1 MSSCLKGK
9 NLFYEAIAHC
19 RWKKVLYNILK
30 DIDINIKND
39 YFQNKTFED
48 IIIEIYNI
56 CVNIKGLGMLTVY
69 DITAAIC
76 RYYKINIDKVFI
88 IGNGPKRAVKLLN
101 IKTKLYKINN
111 NINIH
116 YVDIGDIINAFDENS
131 LELDANIRNSKNGDT
146 FESFICNW
154 QKTK

>member
-1 MSSCLKGK
+1 MSSCVKGT

-30 DIDINIKND
+30 DIDISIKND
-39 YFQNKTFED
+39 YFQNKTFEN
-48 IIIEIYNI
+48 IILEIYNI

-101 IKTKLYKINN
+101 IKTKHYKIDNK
-111 NINIH
+111 INLN
-116 YVDIGDIINAFDENS
+116 YVDIDDIIKAFDENNF
-131 LELDANIRNSKNGDT
+131 ELNADIRNCKNGDT

-154 QKTK
+154 QKNY